1 MSGVTYRIGETQRI
15 LRDTF
20 PSVDLSTIRYYEEQ
34 EMVKPAR
41 SKKGYR
47 LFSESDIE
55 TLRFILQLREESVS
69 IPEIRAR
76 LIDRGMLDQR
86 LVTKKVQRAARAVAV
101 PSVTRRLDPVPAP
114 RPLTEPVPATTAAD
128 VALRVL
134 PDLPVRRFA
143 GYEFLAMTHLT
154 PQTVNDLQS
163 QGLVTPVVEN
173 GSTFF
178 TSIDVEIA
186 LRAKVLLDQGLEVR
200 HLLPLRRIAVMVGD
214 YVETISRPL
223 DELPEAERD
232 AARAKV
238 ADEIRS
244 LFDVIVT
251 AQISAE

>member
-15 LRDTF
+15 LRETF

-55 TLRFILQLREESVS
+55 TLRVILQLRDESVS

-86 LVTKKVQRAARAVAV
+86 NVTKKVQRAARAVAT
-101 PSVTRRLDPVPAP
+101 PSVTRRVESGAAPKPGVEPAP
-114 RPLTEPVPATTAAD
+114 APTPP
-128 VALRVL
+128 LRVV
-134 PDLPVRRFA
+134 PDIAVRRFA
-143 GYEFLAMTHLT
+143 GHEFLATTQLEA
-154 PQTVNDLQS
+154 QVVNDLQS
-163 QGLVTPVVEN
+163 QGLLSPVVEH

-186 LRAKVLLDQGLEVR
+186 LRAKILLDQGLEVR

-223 DELPEAERD
+223 DELSGPERE

-244 LFDVIVT
+244 LFDAIVT
-251 AQISAE
+251 AQISVE